1 MIFSVRQIK
10 FLIVLHKLGGLAE
23 NKIMCEE
30 TGFAGAVISRMVAL
44 CIIKF
49 VTRRRHERDGRRRII
64 TMTDK
69 GNALI
74 DRMRGLPEREA
85 A

>member
-1 MIFSVRQIK
+1 MRQIK
-10 FLIVLHKLGGLAE
+10 FLIVLHKLGGIAE
-23 NKIMCEE
+23 NKTMCEE
-30 TGFAGAVISRMVAL
+30 TGFAGAVISRMVDKL

-49 VTRRRHERDGRRRII
+49 VTRRRHEHDGRRRII

-74 DRMRGLPEREA
+74 DRMRGFPEREA